1 VRSRTLHAALVA
13 FVEEAAGY
21 LAAQHAAGA
30 ELPFDVVEVSRRRG
44 RAATLY
50 CYRPLT
56 SEFIGQR
63 RDELRTLAT
72 FAPAVRALS
81 ELEGLDRYLRARG
94 HGRVAPERR
103 HRAEVALAAFLADVF
118 REATDFELSSERLER
133 AYELLE
139 SAVFAGQRQTVA
151 VAVVHGLALESPELA
166 LGEGLSLVRSEAL
179 ADPPPSAAGAPDRGD
194 CPPLL
199 AVLSL
204 PAPPG
209 DRQVCE
215 EAAARLALL
224 VRALRLFGETWV
236 GAEPIGWLR
245 VDEGDWQPLALPC
258 GGPSRG
264 TLAVLPDGED
274 ELRAFCNLVIRRAP
288 RSHELAWALSRFE
301 MGYQRPSLVEALTD
315 HVLAL
320 RSLLEPEGP
329 ASGHLSGR
337 VAALCAVPEERAE
350 TAERLRYAT
359 QLEYA
364 AATGA
369 SVGEED
375 VAELAFE
382 LSAHL
387 RALLRDVL
395 CGHLDSDLRRLADG
409 IILAPAGS
417 QELAETDGAVAEEE
431 PVHEETAPAEDGP
444 EHAPAPGEE
453 HPTGELS
460 EVPDGVDA
468 VTAPVPGVA
477 EDELDP
483 ELVGLL

>member
-1 VRSRTLHAALVA
+1 M
-13 FVEEAAGY
+13 
-21 LAAQHAAGA
+21 
-30 ELPFDVVEVSRRRG
+30 
-44 RAATLY
+44 
-50 CYRPLT
+50 
-56 SEFIGQR
+56 
-63 RDELRTLAT
+63 AT
-72 FAPAVRALS
+72 FAPAVRALA
-81 ELEGLDRYLRARG
+81 ELEGLDRYLRACG

-139 SAVFAGQRQTVA
+139 SAVFAGRRHTVA

-179 ADPPPSAAGAPDRGD
+179 ADPPPSAAGAPDREDG
-194 CPPLL
+194 PPLL

-209 DRQVCE
+209 DSRVCE
-215 EAAARLALL
+215 EAVARLALL
-224 VRALRLFGETWV
+224 VRALRLFGETWI
-236 GAEPIGWLR
+236 GAEPVGWLR
-245 VDEGDWQPLALPC
+245 VDDGGWQPLSLPC

-274 ELRAFCNLVIRRAP
+274 ELRAFCNLIARRAP
-288 RSHELAWALSRFE
+288 RSRELAWALSRFE
-301 MGYQRPSLVEALTD
+301 MGCERASLVEALTD

-329 ASGHLSGR
+329 ASGHLPER
-337 VAALCAVPEERAE
+337 VAALCSVPEERAE
-350 TAERLRYAT
+350 TAERIRYAT

-369 SVGEED
+369 GVGEED
-375 VAELAFE
+375 LAEVAFE
-382 LSAHL
+382 LAAHL

-395 CGHLDSDLRRLADG
+395 CGHLDSDLRRLADSL
-409 IILAPAGS
+409 ILEPPGSEEPAEPEGPVEAE
-417 QELAETDGAVAEEE
+417 ELAESKQ
-431 PVHEETAPAEDGP
+431 PAPAQGGAQQEQETGD
-444 EHAPAPGEE
+444 ER
-453 HPTGELS
+453 PTGELS

-477 EDELDP
+477 GDELDP
-483 ELVGLL
+483 ELVGLA